1 MKLVIKEYLA
11 SLNERGELDA
21 ILPDLLS
28 QLGLTVFGKPIRG
41 ASERG
46 VDVAAVGSLDDG
58 VEKVYLFSIKAG
70 DLTRS
75 TWNGN
80 TDQALLP
87 SLDEIIFSYIPHR
100 LPSEHKDKPIVICPC
115 FGGDIQTPVRDLFTG
130 YTDSRT
136 KTNENIEFEEWNGDK
151 LASLINDSFLHENFM
166 PDDTRSLLRKSVS
179 MIDEPDTSFRYFAYL
194 VSILRDTAE
203 NQSPEK
209 VLKILRQINIC
220 LWILYGWSRK
230 EKNFESAYLSSEL
243 ALLNAWHIGND
254 YFSKKTK
261 NAQLIQSVIFSIKN
275 TYFKINHDFMTKVI
289 TPYAHEYG
297 AISRGICSSSTVD
310 INLKL
315 FDLLGRTS
323 LLGIW
328 LLWELEVCQQS
339 GVEKKAS
346 EQQALSVADCI
357 ISLISNN
364 PILFSPLKDE
374 QAIDI
379 TLAVLFLVSLSKIT
393 QVKGWLEEMLL
404 RVAVN
409 LKSNGAYPCILHDY
423 MDLLEHPKND
433 TTEYYEEST
442 AGSIL
447 YSNIGCFSALF
458 SFDDIYTNLA
468 EIQTKHLSH
477 CSIQLWYPD
486 EDSEKEI
493 YIGGRYHGFCL
504 SDFDFKLTQ
513 NELLDDIFNECRE
526 TPHFENLSAIKYGV
540 YPILLMA
547 CRAYKLPVPPHFFL
561 SFENVPKNQM
571 EEQ

>member
-11 SLNERGELDA
+11 SLNERDELDA

-46 VDVAAVGSLDDG
+46 VDVAAVGSLYDG

-80 TDQALLP
+80 ENQVLRP
-87 SLDEIIFSYIPHR
+87 SLDEIIDSYIPHR
-100 LPSEHKDKPIVICPC
+100 LPPEHKGKPIVICPC
-115 FGGDIQTPVRDLFTG
+115 FGGDVQTPVRDLFTG
-130 YTDSRT
+130 YIDSRT

-151 LASLINDSFLHENFM
+151 LASLINDNFLHENFM

-194 VSILRDTAE
+194 VSILRETTDNAP
-203 NQSPEK
+203 PEK
-209 VLKILRQINIC
+209 VLKSLRQINIC

-230 EKNFESAYLSSEL
+230 EKNFESAYLSSEV
-243 ALLNAWHIGND
+243 ALLNAWHVGNV

-261 NAQLIQSVIFSIKN
+261 NAKLIQSVILSIQN

-297 AISRGICSSSTVD
+297 AISRGVCSSSTVD

-315 FDLLGRTS
+315 FDLLGRLS
-323 LLGIW
+323 ILGMW
-328 LLWELEVCQQS
+328 LLWELKICKQS
-339 GVEKKAS
+339 NAESKAS
-346 EQQALSVADCI
+346 EQQALFVADCI
-357 ISLISNN
+357 INLINNN

-379 TLAVLFLVSLSKIT
+379 TLAVLFLVSISKTT
-393 QVKGWLEEMLL
+393 QVKDWLEEMLL
-404 RVAVN
+404 RVSVN
-409 LKSNGAYPCILHDY
+409 LSNNGAYPCIFHDY
-423 MDLLEHPKND
+423 MDLLEHPKNG
-433 TTEYYEEST
+433 TTEYFEEST

-458 SFDDIYTNLA
+458 NFDELYTKLG
-468 EIQTKHLSH
+468 EIQTNHLSH

-486 EDSEKEI
+486 EESEKEL
-493 YIGGRYHGFCL
+493 YIGGKYHGFCL
-504 SDFDFKLTQ
+504 SDFDFKLTK
-513 NELLDDIFNECRE
+513 NALLSDIFSECRE
-526 TPHFENLSAIKYGV
+526 TQYFENLSAIKHGLS
-540 YPILLMA
+540 PIVLMA

-561 SFENVPKNQM
+561 PFEKK
-571 EEQ
+571 

>member
-1 MKLVIKEYLA
+1 MKLVIKEYLS
-11 SLNERGELDA
+11 SLNERDELDA

-46 VDVAAVGSLDDG
+46 VDVAAVGSLYGG

-80 TDQALLP
+80 ENQVLRP
-87 SLDEIIFSYIPHR
+87 SLDEIIDSYIPHR
-100 LPSEHKDKPIVICPC
+100 LPPEHKGKPIVICPC
-115 FGGDIQTPVRDLFTG
+115 FGGDVQTPVRDLFTG
-130 YTDSRT
+130 YIDSRT

-151 LASLINDSFLHENFM
+151 LASLINDNFLHENFM

-194 VSILRDTAE
+194 VSILREAADNAP
-203 NQSPEK
+203 PEK
-209 VLKILRQINIC
+209 VLKSLRQINIC

-230 EKNFESAYLSSEL
+230 EKNFESAYLSSEV
-243 ALLNAWHIGND
+243 ALLNAWHVGND
-254 YFSKKTK
+254 YFSRKSK
-261 NAQLIQSVIFSIKN
+261 NAKLIQSVILSIKN

-297 AISRGICSSSTVD
+297 AISRGVCSSSTVD

-315 FDLLGRTS
+315 FDLLGRIS
-323 LLGIW
+323 ILGIW
-328 LLWELEVCQQS
+328 LLWELEICQQS
-339 GVEKKAS
+339 NSESKAS
-346 EQQALSVADCI
+346 EQQALFVANCI
-357 ISLISNN
+357 INLISNN

-379 TLAVLFLVSLSKIT
+379 TLAVLFLVSLSKIA
-393 QVKGWLEEMLL
+393 QVKDWLEEMLL
-404 RVAVN
+404 RVSVN
-409 LKSNGAYPCILHDY
+409 LSNNGAYPCILHDY
-423 MDLLEHPKND
+423 MDLLEHPKNG
-433 TTEYYEEST
+433 TTEYFEEST

-458 SFDDIYTNLA
+458 NFDELYTKLS
-468 EIQTKHLSH
+468 EIQTNHLSH

-486 EDSEKEI
+486 EESEKEL
-493 YIGGRYHGFCL
+493 YIGGKYHGFCL
-504 SDFDFKLTQ
+504 SDFDFKLTK
-513 NELLDDIFNECRE
+513 NELLSDIFSECRE
-526 TPHFENLSAIKYGV
+526 TQYFENLSAIKYGL
-540 YPILLMA
+540 YPIVLMA

-561 SFENVPKNQM
+561 PFESKIKAV
-571 EEQ
+571 